1 MHIGLPIWVSE
12 IVPFV
17 KDLFYGNLIA
27 IAEREKFALSSV
39 NSLLFC
45 IDNSIIDIFLIIDL
59 FLFVF
64 NFLGKNLYI
73 SQWLRVL
80 RAASGGSFEIYLISH
95 LALGKQKRN
104 KYSIKF
110 PNAIAQ
116 TAATLRTANSFAG
129 GSSEVA
135 RSRRPRAYIW
145 QTLCALCGAAYLTLW
160 AAQGVALFASRAMIV
175 TIYGRLVAGQLFIFL
190 FVHGAPSGP
199 EGTLTVTVTVTVVIL
214 LKVATVNWRT
224 EVNSEAKSAASL
236 ICLASWQVSSL
247 LFVFYQV
254 SSWVFSPQLL
264 HPRVPSCHWYLFAF
278 SSYR

>member
-12 IVPFV
+12 IFPFV

-45 IDNSIIDIFLIIDL
+45 IDISIIDIFFIIDL

-160 AAQGVALFASRAMIV
+160 AA
-175 TIYGRLVAGQLFIFL
+175 
-190 FVHGAPSGP
+190 
-199 EGTLTVTVTVTVVIL
+199 
-214 LKVATVNWRT
+214 
-224 EVNSEAKSAASL
+224 
-236 ICLASWQVSSL
+236 
-247 LFVFYQV
+247 
-254 SSWVFSPQLL
+254 
-264 HPRVPSCHWYLFAF
+264 
-278 SSYR
+278 